1 MYYIYIYV
9 CVLYIYIYACT
20 GMFKFT
26 QINPWKFH

>member
-1 MYYIYIYV
+1 MYYIYM
-9 CVLYIYIYACT
+9 CVLYIYACT